1 MRVLLKCG
9 SLIIFSALLA
19 SQPLLAKPGGP
30 ASTPI
35 GVVMEMTQGRTNA
48 GTALEGAVIYDGDRL
63 ETHADSTLQAR
74 VSASQILLQS
84 SSSVQLRKLS
94 NGFSADLLRGTLAV
108 SSAGGETFQ
117 LHADGATITPI
128 GIEPTALKVTWIN
141 PTAILLG
148 STRGSIEVSMDG
160 EVTRFDPG
168 TFYRLEIQPEDA
180 DQQNSPP
187 AGAQTGGGQSQTPH
201 ATARNRFIWIAVPA
215 IAAVAGIIV
224 WRALLSPNA
233 P

>member
-128 GIEPTALKVTWIN
+128 GIEP
-141 PTAILLG
+141 
-148 STRGSIEVSMDG
+148 
-160 EVTRFDPG
+160 
-168 TFYRLEIQPEDA
+168 
-180 DQQNSPP
+180 
-187 AGAQTGGGQSQTPH
+187 
-201 ATARNRFIWIAVPA
+201 
-215 IAAVAGIIV
+215 
-224 WRALLSPNA
+224 
-233 P
+233 

>member
-1 MRVLLKCG
+1 MRVLRNCG
-9 SLIIFSALLA
+9 SLILFSALLA
-19 SQPLLAKPGGP
+19 GQPSQAMPAGL

-35 GVVMEMTQGRTNA
+35 GAVMEMTQGRTNA

-63 ETHADSTLQAR
+63 ETHADSTLHAR
-74 VSASQILLQS
+74 ISASQILLQS
-84 SSSVQLRKLS
+84 SSEVQVRKLS
-94 NGFSADLLRGTLAV
+94 NGFSADLLRGTLSV
-108 SSAGGETFQ
+108 SSTGAETFQ

-128 GIEPTALKVTWIN
+128 GTEPTALKVTWIS
-141 PTAILLG
+141 PSALLLG
-148 STRGSIEVSMDG
+148 STRGTIEVSMDG
-160 EVTRFDPG
+160 EVTRFEPG

-187 AGAQTGGGQSQTPH
+187 AGAQTGGGQSQIPH

-215 IAAVAGIIV
+215 IAAVAGIVV

>member
-1 MRVLLKCG
+1 MRVSRKYG
-9 SLIIFSALLA
+9 SLIIFTALLL
-19 SQPLLAKPGGP
+19 SQPLLAAAGGL

-35 GVVMEMTQGRTNA
+35 GVVTEMNRGRTTA
-48 GTALEGAVIYDGDRL
+48 GTSLEGAAIYDGDRL
-63 ETHADSTLQAR
+63 ETQTDSSLRAR
-74 VSASQILLQS
+74 ISGSQLLLQS
-84 SSSVQLRKLS
+84 SSTVELRRLS
-94 NGFSADLLRGTLAV
+94 NGFSADLYRGTISV
-108 SSAGGETFQ
+108 SSAEGQTFQ
-117 LHADGATITPI
+117 VHADGATISPI
-128 GIEPTALKVTWIN
+128 GIEPTALQVTWIN
-141 PTAILLG
+141 ASAILLG
-148 STRGSIEVSMDG
+148 STRGSIEVSMEG
-160 EVTRFDPG
+160 EVTRFEPG

-187 AGAQTGGGQSQTPH
+187 AGAQTGGGQSQAPH